1 VFIADLFRRDAPAR
15 YIEGRQDN
23 HRPIYLKTEADWQG
37 LFGVALNLS
46 TPKLRTLAAKG
57 VIASGEIGELTP
69 SIYVTRRGR
78 GYAIEMHS
86 GAMRLIYSA
95 ARAMAATDSGW
106 FREEK
111 SPSLSVAEAAALIA
125 ELFKNYDEHK
135 IATTQFF
142 LATSYQKNRAETIT
156 RCAECFLLMH
166 ELAHIHN
173 GDLAWWRSL
182 LGIERAVHKQETA
195 ADTIACQWMIPY
207 LLNPTPNGPQ
217 WQMFYAGA
225 EFGLRVR
232 MAMETYG
239 LRFNNTHPP
248 ARDRVAA
255 MRARLRAAAGPG
267 TFYAIANPSIAFDQL
282 WRAVELILKN
292 RPPKFELGLD
302 DVLAGLRVLT
312 VEAVAAGKEAFQ
324 ITDVPGHPSTE
335 QDVFVPVNVTQERIF
350 NVAKFQFRDISLD
363 LRAAAKQQAG
373 ELFEPGTREY
383 DLFLTLLALS
393 EPLGST
399 P

>member
-1 VFIADLFRRDAPAR
+1 MSIADLFRRDAPAR
-15 YIEGRQDN
+15 YIEGRQHN
-23 HRPIYLKTEADWQG
+23 HRPVYLRTGADWQG
-37 LFGVALNLS
+37 LFGVALDLS
-46 TPKLRTLAAKG
+46 TPKLRTLAANG
-57 VIASGEIGELTP
+57 VIASGEIGEMTP

-106 FREEK
+106 FRQEK
-111 SPSLSVAEAAALIA
+111 SLSLSVAEAAALIA

-135 IATTQFF
+135 IATRQFF

-182 LGIERAVHKQETA
+182 LGIERAVRKQETA
-195 ADTIACQWMIPY
+195 ADTIACQWMIPH
-207 LLNPTPNGPQ
+207 LLNPTPGGLQ
-217 WQMFYAGA
+217 RMFYAGA

-232 MAMETYG
+232 MAMETVG

-248 ARDRVAA
+248 ARDRVTA
-255 MRARLRAAAGPG
+255 MRACLRAAVGPG
-267 TFYAIANPSIAFDQL
+267 RFYAIANPSIAFDQL
-282 WRAVELILKN
+282 WRAVELILTN
-292 RPPKFELGLD
+292 RPPQFEPELD
-302 DVLAGLRVLT
+302 DILAGLWVLT

-324 ITDVPGHPSTE
+324 IRDVPGHPGKK
-335 QDVFVPVNVTQERIF
+335 QDVFTPVNVTQERIF
-350 NVAKFQFRDISLD
+350 KAAKFQFRDISPD

-373 ELFEPGTREY
+373 ELFAPGTREHS
-383 DLFLTLLALS
+383 LLLTLLALS
-393 EPLGST
+393 DPLGST